1 MAEATTIESII
12 SIIDD
17 LLKLLDKKKSK
28 DKRNQEKDKIH
39 DKIMDITDMLLE
51 MNKNNAKLPPDPN
64 EVKRIEEAQKEWD
77 KFKKK
82 FRDFVKYHNEDK
94 DDEAKDQLS
103 QSKVHLAELKEILEK
118 IDFEKKYR
126 VRRQE
131 EEANKKAAE
140 EKRKSGN
147 KK

>member
-1 MAEATTIESII
+1 
-12 SIIDD
+12 
-17 LLKLLDKKKSK
+17 
-28 DKRNQEKDKIH
+28 
-39 DKIMDITDMLLE
+39 
-51 MNKNNAKLPPDPN
+51 
-64 EVKRIEEAQKEWD
+64 WD